1 MWTNKYFWRIKL
13 LAIKYSFL
21 VESGQKIDEE
31 KKRWET
37 SSPQA
42 PFFPRTI

>member
-1 MWTNKYFWRIKL
+1 MWTNNYFLSIKL

-31 KKRWET
+31 KQT
-37 SSPQA
+37 MGD
-42 PFFPRTI
+42 